1 MRAAELTGSVA
12 VLQLVGMFLFL
23 DFKLVEEFRLDTSM
37 LLTFLAKVED
47 GSHAHP
53 PSQDAQALLHTY
65 ESTIERLT
73 EQVKTLN
80 GEKISLSSRVAE
92 MSSDLNMS
100 KNRLDQSK
108 VRENYWFLNM
118 FCS

>member
-1 MRAAELTGSVA
+1 MRIFYL
-12 VLQLVGMFLFL
+12 
-23 DFKLVEEFRLDTSM
+23 EEK
-37 LLTFLAKVED
+37 LAKVED

-108 VRENYWFLNM
+108 VRENYDFETCFVRNSTARRSFESGCAILTRRRQY
-118 FCS
+118 